1 MFRALFISGGSS
13 LEDAKLWVWDPVGS
27 GAFPSG
33 WRPMRSC
40 HAVTRIKRFPCPGA
54 THTVRA
60 AAPGWEGGDWGGGI
74 FLRCRGAHCRGAPG
88 LSSPSSCAGL
98 WAHSAPGC
106 WEGLGRGL
114 SPKGHLRRA
123 GRDGGV
129 SVLPALPVLSGE
141 NAVGKKNRP
150 LPHQS
155 ITRKNI
161 YHYYYHCFLL
171 KRMWRAAVRPVSEQ
185 RDPAIATAL
194 SPYSLLGRVQLC
206 HGAVPSAVFI
216 LFPSRGSSLWLL
228 TGFPNPCLLVPAR
241 RGQRKVRTGKD
252 TGKHH
257 GQVGPKA
264 LEHPQGEK
272 GWSQC

>member
-1 MFRALFISGGSS
+1 MPRAFPRPPPAL
-13 LEDAKLWVWDPVGS
+13 GS
-27 GAFPSG
+27 GPT
-33 WRPMRSC
+33 RPQD
-40 HAVTRIKRFPCPGA
+40 VGK
-54 THTVRA
+54 V
-60 AAPGWEGGDWGGGI
+60 WE
-74 FLRCRGAHCRGAPG
+74 
-88 LSSPSSCAGL
+88 
-98 WAHSAPGC
+98 
-106 WEGLGRGL
+106 EGYH
-114 SPKGHLRRA
+114 PKGTCA
-123 GRDGGV
+123 EQGGMGDFRV
-129 SVLPALPVLSGE
+129 SRPFPFYPAKMQLE
-141 NAVGKKNRP
+141 KKNRP

-171 KRMWRAAVRPVSEQ
+171 KRMWGAAVRPVSEQ
-185 RDPAIATAL
+185 RDRAIATAL
-194 SPYSLLGRVQLC
+194 SPYSLLGRVQPC
-206 HGAVPSAVFI
+206 HGAVPSAVLI

>member
-1 MFRALFISGGSS
+1 MGVGSRGKRS
-13 LEDAKLWVWDPVGS
+13 FPFGMETDAKLPCCHQNKTLPLSRSHAHRAGS
-27 GAFPSG
+27 CS
-33 WRPMRSC
+33 
-40 HAVTRIKRFPCPGA
+40 
-54 THTVRA
+54 
-60 AAPGWEGGDWGGGI
+60 
-74 FLRCRGAHCRGAPG
+74 
-88 LSSPSSCAGL
+88 
-98 WAHSAPGC
+98 
-106 WEGLGRGL
+106 GLGRGRL
-114 SPKGHLRRA
+114 G
-123 GRDGGV
+123 GRD
-129 SVLPALPVLSGE
+129 LPEMQRSTLQRCPGPFLALLLRWALGPLGPRMLGRFGKRVITQRAPAQSREGW
-141 NAVGKKNRP
+141 GSFGSPGPSRSIRRKCSWKKNRP

-155 ITRKNI
+155 ITRKNM

-171 KRMWRAAVRPVSEQ
+171 KRMWGAAVRPVSEQ
-185 RDPAIATAL
+185 RDRAIATAL

-272 GWSQC
+272 GWNQC